1 MGGIAPGSAQPA
13 RSAQLRPASPLASR
27 PRLRD
32 SAPRAKRAHRSGPA
46 QRSPIRGL
54 GPQTQPTRMRHR
66 LNGFL
71 VPPTPPHGVRQR
83 GQVTT
88 TPTGPLAAPQLAS
101 LASRVMACAPLAGT
115 NVGFKLRGLQ
125 YVVSGVRPPPTSR
138 GPDIPPRAEL
148 ETRSH
153 PPCLRDK
160 RSGGGGA
167 PPTHPRCSPAGDE
180 NGVRPP
186 WAAHHYLHDSGLCG
200 RGASSIGRPGGTVGW
215 PWNSRLESRG
225 LTLTRTDVA
234 RATAHAATARPVAAR
249 WAATRVLLGALQL
262 WRTSPPP
269 LGSPPSTRDL
279 PTPPSARAERKAGP
293 RAG

>member
-1 MGGIAPGSAQPA
+1 MARSRNLHIEARFSKPCHTLHVRHPFTHPWLSTGGIAPGSAQPA

-125 YVVSGVRPPPTSR
+125 YVVSGDRPPRRRLHHEARTS
-138 GPDIPPRAEL
+138 PRERSSRPGLIHRAF
-148 ETRSH
+148 ETS
-153 PPCLRDK
+153 DQV
-160 RSGGGGA
+160 GGGS

-186 WAAHHYLHDSGLCG
+186 WAAHHYLQDSGLCG
-200 RGASSIGRPGGTVGW
+200 RGASS
-215 PWNSRLESRG
+215 G
-225 LTLTRTDVA
+225 LLADQTE
-234 RATAHAATARPVAAR
+234 AATLAALTVKQQ
-249 WAATRVLLGALQL
+249 A
-262 WRTSPPP
+262 
-269 LGSPPSTRDL
+269 
-279 PTPPSARAERKAGP
+279 K
-293 RAG
+293 